1 MPPPGTGGWRRR
13 EPERGRGARVTGLRS
28 EARECYSSR
37 PRWTAGVRGGVSIGS
52 GSFVLINY
60 LLQRGLQRFFG
71 QILIVYS
78 RFCSVS
84 FALWHSLKTVFP
96 RVPCLSVAVYVV
108 RKIVTTKETFRMD
121 SEVLCSL
128 LAFRLCISPFVPID
142 LHLLFWYCIVCKTPI
157 KH

>member
-1 MPPPGTGGWRRR
+1 MCPLTGSLSGKGRKRESSLFGPLCFGHCTSGGAVKQVFSPRGTEKNLRR
-13 EPERGRGARVTGLRS
+13 
-28 EARECYSSR
+28 Y
-37 PRWTAGVRGGVSIGS
+37 I
-52 GSFVLINY
+52 
-60 LLQRGLQRFFG
+60 QRGLQRFFG
-71 QILIVYS
+71 QILVVYR
-78 RFCSVS
+78 RFRSVS

-96 RVPCLSVAVYVV
+96 CAPCLSVAVYVV